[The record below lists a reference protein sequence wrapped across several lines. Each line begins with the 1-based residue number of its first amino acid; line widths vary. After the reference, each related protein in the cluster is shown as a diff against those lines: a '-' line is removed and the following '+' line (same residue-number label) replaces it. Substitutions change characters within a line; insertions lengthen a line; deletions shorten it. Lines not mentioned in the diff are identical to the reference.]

1 MERKTIV
8 IKSDLDKARDEFMRA
23 NANIFYKL
31 TSQEIGSRV
40 NEAPDEVRHTSDGSF
55 TKHLAA
61 AGMYRS
67 SGLNTTADKERVIDG
82 SKDWMLNL

>member
-8 IKSDLDKARDEFMRA
+8 VKSDLDKARDEFMRA
-23 NANIFYKL
+23 NADIFYKL

-40 NEAPDEVRHTSDGSF
+40 HEAPEEERHTSDGSF
-55 TKHLAA
+55 TRHLAA
-61 AGMYRS
+61 AGMYRF
-67 SGLNTTADKERVIDG
+67 SGLNTTTDKERVIDG